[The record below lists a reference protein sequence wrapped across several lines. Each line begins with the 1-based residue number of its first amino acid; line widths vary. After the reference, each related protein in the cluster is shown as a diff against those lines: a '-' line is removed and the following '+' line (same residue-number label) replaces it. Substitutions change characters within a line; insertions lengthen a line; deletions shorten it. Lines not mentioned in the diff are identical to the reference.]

1 MTNKFLN
8 LLNRGDWERIER
20 RRMKKRRKRI
30 YLFLTYISSLRRREK
45 SIIFLNLDFL
55 FVIFVIKDF
64 FYIIHILTFVKHF
77 HLYSFCLIHPF

>member
-30 YLFLTYISSLRRREK
+30 YLFLTYISPLRRREN
-45 SIIFLNLDFL
+45 SLIFLNLD
-55 FVIFVIKDF
+55 
-64 FYIIHILTFVKHF
+64 
-77 HLYSFCLIHPF
+77 